1 MQNATHNLEQT
12 MGTVLKTFTSE
23 SMNEI
28 LAWVTE
34 VLKEADTLTFE
45 VLNPDIGR
53 GGYAGETITI
63 DATDYLYRSYKAW
76 SDLGELLF
84 CRMLT
89 PKPISEHT
97 VAITYEKLDLSDS
110 FHRSDEK
117 EEKYGTSS
125 RFAAIHKNEEPA
137 FLSAYL
143 RALQSVKVG
152 EKKRILNLG
161 INTGDEFDLIR
172 QILPHEEYMN
182 IELVGIDFSQSAINV
197 ALERFTE
204 GNATFYVHDI
214 NDLASL
220 GLGRFDLIITIGT
233 LQSSTLEFKSL
244 FASLVQEYLHKEGA
258 IILGF
263 PNCRWMGGEM
273 IYGAKAPNYSYS
285 EMSILIKDIY
295 YCKKYLQQK
304 KFRATLTGK
313 DYLFLTGTKI
323 G

>member
-1 MQNATHNLEQT
+1 M
-12 MGTVLKTFTSE
+12 KTFTTE
-23 SMNEI
+23 PMTDI
-28 LAWVTE
+28 LSWAQETLQE
-34 VLKEADTLTFE
+34 NDTLIFE
-45 VLNPDIGR
+45 TLNPDIGR
-53 GGYAGETITI
+53 GHYAGEVITI
-63 DATDYLYRSYKAW
+63 DGTDYLHRSYKAL
-76 SDLGELLF
+76 SDLAELLF

-89 PKPISEHT
+89 PKLVSEHT

-110 FHRSDEK
+110 FHASEAK
-117 EEKYGTSS
+117 EEKYGTAS
-125 RFAAIHKNEEPA
+125 RFAAIRKNEEPA

-143 RALQSVKVG
+143 RALRSVKVG

-172 QILPHEEYMN
+172 QILSIEEYKKLS
-182 IELVGIDFSQSAINV
+182 LVGIDFSESAISV
-197 ALERFTE
+197 ARERFSE

-220 GLGRFDLIITIGT
+220 NLGRFDLIITIGT

-244 FASLVQEYLHKEGA
+244 FASLVQEYLTKEGA
-258 IILGF
+258 MILGF

-273 IYGAKAPNYSYS
+273 IYGAKAPNYPYS

-304 KFRATLTGK
+304 KFRATVTGK

>member
-1 MQNATHNLEQT
+1 MRPVRHFSDEPLIEIAAWAET
-12 MGTVLKTFTSE
+12 
-23 SMNEI
+23 I
-28 LAWVTE
+28 LASSKQIS
-34 VLKEADTLTFE
+34 LE

-53 GGYAGETITI
+53 GSYAGESVTVGGTV
-63 DATDYLYRSYKAW
+63 YLYRSYKAW
-76 SDLGELLF
+76 NDLAELLF
-84 CRMLT
+84 CRLLT
-89 PKPISEHT
+89 PKPASEHT
-97 VAITYEKLDLSDS
+97 VIITYEKLDLSDS
-110 FHRSDEK
+110 FHRSVEK
-117 EEKYGTSS
+117 EEKYGTAS

-143 RALQSVKVG
+143 RALRSVKVG

-172 QILPHEEYMN
+172 RLLPHEEYAGL
-182 IELVGIDFSQSAINV
+182 ELVGIDHSSSAIEV
-197 ALERFTE
+197 ARKRFDE
-204 GNATFYVHDI
+204 GNAMFYVHDI
-214 NDLASL
+214 NDLTAL
-220 GLGRFDLIITIGT
+220 GLGKFDLIITIGT

-244 FASLVQEYLHKEGA
+244 FASLVQEYLTKEGA
-258 IILGF
+258 MILGF

-273 IYGAKAPNYSYS
+273 IYGAKAPNYPYS

-304 KFRATLTGK
+304 KFRVTLTGK